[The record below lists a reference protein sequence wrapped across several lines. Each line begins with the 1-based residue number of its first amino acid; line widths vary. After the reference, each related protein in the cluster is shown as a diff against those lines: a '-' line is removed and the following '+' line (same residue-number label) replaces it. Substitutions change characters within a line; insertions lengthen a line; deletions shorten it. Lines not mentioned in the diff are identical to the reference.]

1 MIVGGSGEMMGGCGW
16 SWVVEVKLWLVVGGG
31 GKLMP
36 SRGWSWVVSQFS
48 NAHMK
53 NKSKAFYVFIINI

>member
-31 GKLMP
+31 GKIMAVC
-36 SRGWSWVVSQFS
+36 GWWQTCAFSWVVVGSLT
-48 NAHMK
+48 
-53 NKSKAFYVFIINI
+53 I